1 MSLLPNRRSPL
12 SIVLQLAGF
21 AAGLALLAW
30 CVREALRPENRDKLD
45 RLGDASPAQIVGLL
59 ALSLASLAVNGLSF
73 RSTLF
78 PVHRLK
84 VTDILAVNSLCTW
97 LNYLPFK
104 LGAIT
109 RVLIHNRR
117 DAVPVFTIGAWF
129 IALALVMLSVC
140 GPLIAVSLLRPTVD
154 AIWITLSLL
163 GVLVAAAALHLL
175 ARFASGDA
183 GRARATSLLSTLTL
197 GLSARPFAQTPVRHA
212 IAGADMLASPPAFSA
227 TLMWRALDLSLQA
240 ARFMLAASVI
250 GHSLSTDRALLA
262 ALAFFLIGVFSPA
275 GMLGTREGGTAWLL
289 PLVASSG
296 EDTSWFAAAVLIVGA
311 SELITNT
318 ACAALGLIY
327 LRPDRLLRAPG
338 ASHAPPPPENQPSS
352 TPLPSPDEA
361 RPGADQPDH
370 R

>member
-1 MSLLPNRRSPL
+1 MSLLPNRRGPL
-12 SIVLQLAGF
+12 SIILQLAGF
-21 AAGLALLAW
+21 AAGLAMLAW
-30 CVREALRPENRDKLD
+30 CVREALRPENRDKLE
-45 RLGDASPAQIVGLL
+45 RLGDASPTQLAGLI
-59 ALSLASLAVNGLSF
+59 ALSLASLAVNALSF
-73 RSTLF
+73 RSLLS

-84 VTDILAVNSLCTW
+84 VPDILAINSLCTW

-129 IALALVMLSVC
+129 VALALVMLSVC

-154 AIWITLSLL
+154 TIWITLSPL

-183 GRARATSLLSTLTL
+183 GRSRATRLFSMLTL

-212 IAGADMLASPPAFSA
+212 IAGADMLASPHAFSA
-227 TLMWRALDLSLQA
+227 TLAWRVIDLSLQA

-250 GHSLSTDRALLA
+250 GHSLSADRALLA

-327 LRPDRLLRAPG
+327 LRPDRLLRSQRSPH
-338 ASHAPPPPENQPSS
+338 ASPLPENQPSS

-361 RPGADQPDH
+361 RPGPDQSDH

>member
-1 MSLLPNRRSPL
+1 M
-12 SIVLQLAGF
+12 ILQLAGF

-30 CVREALRPENRDKLD
+30 CVREALRPENRDKLE
-45 RLGDASPAQIVGLL
+45 RLADASPAQFTGLL

-73 RSTLF
+73 RSLLS

-84 VTDILAVNSLCTW
+84 APDILAVNSLCTW

-140 GPLIAVSLLRPTVD
+140 GPLIAVSLLRPSVD
-154 AIWITLSLL
+154 VIWITLSLL
-163 GVLVAAAALHLL
+163 GVLVAAVALHLL
-175 ARFASGDA
+175 ARFASADA
-183 GRARATSLLSTLTL
+183 GRARATSLLSALTF
-197 GLSARPFAQTPVRHA
+197 GLSARSFAQTPVRHA
-212 IAGADMLASPPAFSA
+212 IAGADMLASPHAFSA
-227 TLMWRALDLSLQA
+227 TLAWRVIDLSLQA

-250 GHSLSTDRALLA
+250 GHSLAADRALLA

-327 LRPDRLLRAPG
+327 LRPDRLLRAQSD
-338 ASHAPPPPENQPSS
+338 SHASPPPENQPSS

-361 RPGADQPDH
+361 CPGADQPDH

>member
-1 MSLLPNRRSPL
+1 MSLIPDRRGPL
-12 SIVLQLAGF
+12 SIILQLAGF
-21 AAGLALLAW
+21 AAGIALLAW
-30 CVREALRPENRDKLD
+30 CVRQALRPENQGKLD
-45 RLGDASPAQIVGLL
+45 RLADASPAQITGLL
-59 ALSLASLAVNGLSF
+59 ALSLVSLAVNALSF
-73 RSTLF
+73 RSLLY
-78 PVHRLK
+78 PVHLLK
-84 VTDILAVNSLCTW
+84 IPDILAINSLCTW

-104 LGAIT
+104 IGAIT

-129 IALALVMLSVC
+129 IALALIMLAVC
-140 GPLIAVSLLRPTVD
+140 GPLIAVSLLRPHVD
-154 AIWITLSLL
+154 ALWITLSLL
-163 GVLVAAAALHLL
+163 GVLLTCTALHML

-227 TLMWRALDLSLQA
+227 TLLWRAIDLSLQA

-250 GHSLSTDRALLA
+250 GHSLSADRALLA

-289 PLVASSG
+289 PLVAAQG

-327 LRPDRLLRAPG
+327 LRPDRLLRERSAPQ
-338 ASHAPPPPENQPSS
+338 HTKHQPAS
-352 TPLPSPDEA
+352 TPLPSPDES

>member
-1 MSLLPNRRSPL
+1 MSLLPDRRGPL
-12 SIVLQLAGF
+12 SVVLQLAGF

-30 CVREALRPENRDKLD
+30 CVREALRPENRDKLE

-73 RSTLF
+73 RSLLF

-84 VTDILAVNSLCTW
+84 VMDILAVNSLCTW

-129 IALALVMLSVC
+129 LALALVMLSVC
-140 GPLIAVSLLRPTVD
+140 GPLIVVSLLRPRVD
-154 AIWITLSLL
+154 ATWISLSLL
-163 GVLVAAAALHLL
+163 GVVVAAMALHLL
-175 ARFASGDA
+175 ARFATGDA

-227 TLMWRALDLSLQA
+227 TLAWRAIDLSLQA
-240 ARFMLAASVI
+240 VRFMLAASVI
-250 GHSLSTDRALLA
+250 GHSLSADRALLA

-289 PLVASSG
+289 PLVATSG

-311 SELITNT
+311 AELITNT
-318 ACAALGLIY
+318 ACATLGLIY
-327 LRPDRLLRAPG
+327 LRPDRLLRGSG
-338 ASHAPPPPENQPSS
+338 ASHTSRPTENQPSS

-361 RPGADQPDH
+361 RPGSDQPDH

>member
-1 MSLLPNRRSPL
+1 MSLLPNRRGPL
-12 SIVLQLAGF
+12 SIILQLAGF
-21 AAGLALLAW
+21 AAGIALLAW
-30 CVREALRPENRDKLD
+30 CVREALRPENREKLD
-45 RLGDASPAQIVGLL
+45 RLSDASPAQITGLL

-73 RSTLF
+73 RSLLF
-78 PVHRLK
+78 PVHHLK
-84 VTDILAVNSLCTW
+84 VLDILAVNSLCTW

-129 IALALVMLSVC
+129 FGLALVMLAAC
-140 GPLIAVSLLRPTVD
+140 GPLIAVSLLRPHVD
-154 AIWITLSLL
+154 ALWITLSLI
-163 GVLVAAAALHLL
+163 GVLLASAALHLL

-183 GRARATSLLSTLTL
+183 GRARATSILSALTL
-197 GLSARPFAQTPVRHA
+197 GLSARPIAQTPVRHA
-212 IAGADMLASPPAFSA
+212 IAGADMLASPGAFSA
-227 TLMWRALDLSLQA
+227 TLLWRALDLSLQA

-250 GHSLSTDRALLA
+250 GHSLPADRALLA

-289 PLVASSG
+289 PLVAAQG

-327 LRPDRLLRAPG
+327 LRPDRLLRG
-338 ASHAPPPPENQPSS
+338 HAALQHAANQPTP